1 MTLQNISLL
10 NGINAKMG
18 FLNKR
23 HELYAQNIANAD
35 TPGYTPK
42 EYADPDFGRL
52 LNVRGLQ
59 SQSKLKVET
68 TDDLHMPFVRANH
81 MRAAKQRDM
90 YEMSPDNNGVVLEEQ
105 LYKASTN
112 QLDYQTMTN
121 LYRRNVGMVRIAL
134 DSN

>member
-42 EYADPDFGRL
+42 EFKTPEFERL

-59 SQSKLKVET
+59 SQTKLRVDT
-68 TDDLHMPFVRANH
+68 TDDLHMPMVRGNH
-81 MRAAKQRDM
+81 MRTSKQRDM

-105 LYKASTN
+105 LYKAATN

-121 LYRRNVGMVRIAL
+121 LYRRNIGMVRIAL
-134 DSN
+134 NTN